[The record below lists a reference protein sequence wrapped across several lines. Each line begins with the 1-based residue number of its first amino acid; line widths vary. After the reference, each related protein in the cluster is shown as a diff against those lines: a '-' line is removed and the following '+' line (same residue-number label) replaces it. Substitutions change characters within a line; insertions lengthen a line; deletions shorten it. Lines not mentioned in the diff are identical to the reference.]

1 MNFERN
7 IDEYLLFLSV
17 EKGLSQASISSYR
30 QDLKRYLAFLEDRGI
45 QDYSAV
51 DTELIILFLKLLKEE
66 GKSAKT
72 ITRMQST
79 LRNYHQFLLNEDVV
93 KNNPAIR
100 LHTVKEDKKL
110 PVYLTVEEMET
121 LLRTPDGSTAGARDR
136 AMMELLYASGLRV
149 SEVIDIKTTDLN
161 IDMGFIRV
169 RGKGSKERIVPMTDH
184 VGRLLMSYI
193 ANERLILLKDDDVD
207 ALFITNRGKGFT
219 RQGLW
224 KTIKKYEMLSGIGK
238 NITPHTFRHSFATHL
253 IENGADLRAVQEM
266 LGHSDISTTQIYTQI
281 SAVKIREMYTQYHPR
296 K

>member
-1 MNFERN
+1 MDFERN
-7 IDEYLLFLSV
+7 IGEYLLFLSV

-30 QDLKRYLAFLEDRGI
+30 QDLKRYQAFLEDRGI

-51 DTELIILFLKLLKEE
+51 DTELIISFLKLLKEE

-93 KNNPAIR
+93 KSNPAIR

-110 PVYLTVEEMET
+110 PVYLTVGEMET
-121 LLRTPDGSTAGARDR
+121 LLRTPDGSTAGTRDR

-161 IDMGFIRV
+161 ADMGFIRV

-184 VGRLLMSYI
+184 VGRLLTSYI

>member
-1 MNFERN
+1 MDFKRN
-7 IDEYLLFLSV
+7 INEYLLFLSV

-30 QDLKRYLAFLEDRGI
+30 QDLKRYQGFLEDRGMH
-45 QDYSAV
+45 DYSAV
-51 DTELIILFLKLLKEE
+51 DTELIISFLKLLKEE

-93 KNNPAIR
+93 KTNPATR
-100 LHTVKEDKKL
+100 LHIVKEDKKL
-110 PVYLTVEEMET
+110 PVYLTVQEMEI
-121 LLRTPDGSTAGARDR
+121 LLRTPDGSTAGTRDR